1 VKRGYPRIA
10 ALTLL
15 AVVLNGCAT
24 YVPRP
29 PTNVAAQALEE
40 TTSTRLIG
48 EWQERVARHIALAGG
63 GDPAVLSQLPG
74 LRSPSVLRPGQIVFG
89 ANDIDSSVAERDGYD
104 VFGLLV
110 GKRNSVGGSRYVF
123 IVGTVQRRNYRSVA
137 VADIR
142 VTTLSMH
149 KGTTYWQTGDSDKQA
164 LARYRASADPATAVR
179 FPADRDQFRMV
190 ACPDRICVDDMVSG
204 ARWSLYL
211 DPSVAGASG
220 SPDVASA
227 ATTR

>member
-1 VKRGYPRIA
+1 MKPGHSRIA

-29 PTNVAAQALEE
+29 AMNVAAQDLDEP
-40 TTSTRLIG
+40 TSIRLFG
-48 EWQERVARHIALAGG
+48 EWQERVAQHVAAVGG

-89 ANDIDSSVAERDGYD
+89 ATDVDSFVAERDGYD

-110 GKRNSVGGSRYVF
+110 GKQDGVSGSQYVF
-123 IVGTVQRRNYRSVA
+123 IVGALQRRNYRSFA

-142 VTTLSMH
+142 VMAMSMH
-149 KGTTYWQTGDSDKQA
+149 KGTAHWQTGESDRQA
-164 LARYRASADPATAVR
+164 LARYLAGADPSTAVR
-179 FPADRDQFRMV
+179 FPADRDLFRMV
-190 ACPDRICVDDMVSG
+190 ACPAGICVEDRVSG
-204 ARWSLYL
+204 ARWSLYPG
-211 DPSVAGASG
+211 DSVAGVVG
-220 SPDVASA
+220 SPDVAP
-227 ATTR
+227 ATTTR